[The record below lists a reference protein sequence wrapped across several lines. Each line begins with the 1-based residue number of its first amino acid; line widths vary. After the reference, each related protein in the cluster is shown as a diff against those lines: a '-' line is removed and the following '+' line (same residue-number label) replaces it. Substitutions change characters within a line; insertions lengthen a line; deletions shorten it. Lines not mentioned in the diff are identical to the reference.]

1 MYIHSRYHYSPIV
14 NKVDIYLLIQKD
26 VLNIL
31 SEKASY
37 KQICIND
44 TMGNIHTYKHTCT
57 HTHNT
62 SLEGRIM
69 LFLFSNSCSYIFKFS
84 KQWAYIQLSQPE
96 TSKQTNLRGSPNREV
111 LSGSA
116 ELGCKVAI
124 KSVICRLRGLGGRK
138 KQDLGLSLD
147 SYLFVWSALGQIIEH
162 LCFLQFLKSLLS
174 NRNISYN
181 YIYHS
186 NRNIQQ
192 SIVYSL
198 KLFFK
203 Q

>member
-1 MYIHSRYHYSPIV
+1 MIPWE
-14 NKVDIYLLIQKD
+14 IY
-26 VLNIL
+26 
-31 SEKASY
+31 
-37 KQICIND
+37 
-44 TMGNIHTYKHTCT
+44 T
-57 HTHNT
+57 HTNT
-62 SLEGRIM
+62 HAHTHIILLWKVE
-69 LFLFSNSCSYIFKFS
+69 LCYFYFLILVLIFLNFQNSGH
-84 KQWAYIQLSQPE
+84 IQLSQPE